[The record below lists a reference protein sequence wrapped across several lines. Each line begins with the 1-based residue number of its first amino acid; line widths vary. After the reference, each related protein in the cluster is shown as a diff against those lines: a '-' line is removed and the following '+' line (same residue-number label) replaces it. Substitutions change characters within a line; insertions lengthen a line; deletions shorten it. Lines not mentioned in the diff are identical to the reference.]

1 VLRTIGNI
9 SEWLVQF
16 TFLGVIIVLF
26 LMLGLL
32 LLLYGRDRIMDVLRI
47 EPLKGIFDRLCA
59 FSDRLYE
66 SYTAK
71 NPYGNAMWL
80 SRLIWIGVMVSGG
93 LMALWIMVIAIR
105 G

>member
-1 VLRTIGNI
+1 MLRTIGNI

-16 TFLGVIIVLF
+16 TFLAVIIMLF
-26 LMLGLL
+26 FMLGLL

-47 EPLKGIFDRLCA
+47 EPLKGIFEQLCA
-59 FSDRLYE
+59 FSDRLDE
-66 SYTAK
+66 SYTAE

-80 SRLIWIGVMVSGG
+80 SRLIWLGMMVSAG
-93 LMALWIMVIAIR
+93 LMALWIIVIAIR